1 MVIGVVLRALEPER
15 TVSEGSSSGVVT
27 VTQTWGL
34 SVVRSAAPVAASRAG
49 DRVAY
54 SFVVTNTGNV
64 AVADVRVVGEMV
76 VFGGVFLKGRCR
88 IEWLA
93 PGAPLTCT
101 AAGPYVVKQ
110 GDVDRG
116 RVES

>member
-34 SVVRSAAPVAASRAG
+34 SVVRSAAPVTASRAG
-49 DRVAY
+49 DRVSY

-64 AVADVRVVGEMV
+64 TMSDVRVVDELVAPAGPALNV
-76 VFGGVFLKGRCR
+76 TCPTQS
-88 IEWLA
+88 LA
-93 PGAPLTCT
+93 PGATLTCT
-101 AAGPYVVKQ
+101 ADGP
-110 GDVDRG
+110 
-116 RVES
+116 